1 MTYIQV
7 KDEQMYKLRSVL
19 PMKKIC
25 YYPELVTI
33 TESITAALMMSQLE
47 FWFKTREGKSFYKFL
62 EPCEHERYK
71 EGDSWQEELGM
82 SSSEIRSAFKKIG
95 MPYKSKKAFNEA
107 EDIFKGKYYASYY
120 DRIRKVT
127 YYFRNTSKV
136 KEVFEALEKREE
148 VGQGLVCLQDEK
160 KNHMEEIEVSD
171 KKCSQFEEDRVRD
184 ERYSQIEEDQVRD
197 ERHRQIEE
205 SQVNDK
211 TEVREVK
218 AVAGIAHKKDADEV
232 IEVKGAC
239 LPNLKDE
246 SSEDRNQQDGLCIQ
260 DFIYYKQLRR
270 KEEESNRQAETHIP
284 YLEILKVY
292 NEELGAYLGNKE
304 ALSDR
309 EKESIKYL
317 WFKLDKGVEDFRTG
331 FKKVAESSFL
341 CGRLEGKYFRAS
353 FAWLLKVE
361 HFKQI
366 LAGGYDDFKSQ
377 KSRECEGGRRSM
389 QKVHQFNQMA
399 SHGDWDF
406 DEIERLERAYIDHK
420 LASSYQQ
427 STLEEAERSKSCEV
441 EGKVGEGIKALK
453 ENRKV
458 EEVSRKIDEHEQG
471 EVSRKG
477 NYRMISREAGEGR
490 WANIGI

>member
-1 MTYIQV
+1 
-7 KDEQMYKLRSVL
+7 MYKLRSVL
-19 PMKKIC
+19 PMKKVC

-95 MPYKSKKAFNEA
+95 MPYKSKKAFKEA

-136 KEVFEALEKREE
+136 KEVFEALERKEE
-148 VGQGLVCLQDEK
+148 RDECLECLQDEK
-160 KNHMEEIEVSD
+160 QNYLEESQVEDKKRSHIEEDEVSD
-171 KKCSQFEEDRVRD
+171 KKHS
-184 ERYSQIEEDQVRD
+184 
-197 ERHRQIEE
+197 QIEE
-205 SQVNDK
+205 SQVRDEKHSRTEESWVSDK
-211 TEVREVK
+211 TEVGEIK
-218 AVAGIAHKKDADEV
+218 AVASRMCENGTDEV
-232 IEVKGAC
+232 IEVKEDC
-239 LPNLKDE
+239 LWNLKDQ

-260 DFIYYKQLRR
+260 DFIYYKQLRH
-270 KEEESNRQAETHIP
+270 KEEESNREAETHIP

-292 NEELGAYLGNKE
+292 NEELGAYLGAKE
-304 ALSDR
+304 VLSIS

-317 WFKLDKGVEDFRTG
+317 WFKLDKGVEDFKTG

-341 CGRLEGKYFRAS
+341 CGRLEGKYFRAT
-353 FAWLLKVE
+353 FAWLLKGE

-377 KSRECEGGRRSM
+377 PYRESERGGRSM
-389 QKVHQFNQMA
+389 QKVTQFNQMA

-406 DEIERLERAYIDHK
+406 DEIERLERAYIDLK
-420 LASSYQQ
+420 LSSSHQQ
-427 STLEEAERSKSCEV
+427 STLGEAEGSQRYEI
-441 EGKVGEGIKALK
+441 GGEEK
-453 ENRKV
+453 
-458 EEVSRKIDEHEQG
+458 
-471 EVSRKG
+471 
-477 NYRMISREAGEGR
+477 
-490 WANIGI
+490 WANIEI

>member
-47 FWFKTREGKSFYKFL
+47 FWFKTRESKSFYKFL

-136 KEVFEALEKREE
+136 KEVFEALERREE
-148 VGQGLVCLQDEK
+148 VGECLVCLQNEK
-160 KNHMEEIEVSD
+160 KSYMEEIQVSD
-171 KKCSQFEEDRVRD
+171 KKR
-184 ERYSQIEEDQVRD
+184 SQIEEGQVRD
-197 ERHRQIEE
+197 ERHSQIEE
-205 SQVNDK
+205 SLLNDETLVRQVK
-211 TEVREVK
+211 EVADTVCEK
-218 AVAGIAHKKDADEV
+218 SADEV

-246 SSEDRNQQDGLCIQ
+246 SSEDRSQPDGLCIQ
-260 DFIYYKQLRR
+260 DFIYHKQLRR
-270 KEEESNRQAETHIP
+270 KEEESNGRAETHIP

-292 NEELGAYLGNKE
+292 NEELGAYLGTKE
-304 ALSDR
+304 VLSIS
-309 EKESIKYL
+309 EEESIKYL
-317 WFKLDKGVEDFRTG
+317 WFKLDKGIEDFRTG

-366 LAGGYDDFKSQ
+366 LAGGYDDFKTQ
-377 KSRECEGGRRSM
+377 KYRESEGGRRSM
-389 QKVHQFNQMA
+389 QKVNQFNQMA

-406 DEIERLERAYIDHK
+406 DEIERLERAYIDRK
-420 LASSYQQ
+420 LASSHQQ
-427 STLEEAERSKSCEV
+427 AVLEEAERSRKSEV
-441 EGKVGEGIKALK
+441 EGKVDEGIKELK
-453 ENRKV
+453 ENKKA
-458 EEVSRKIDEHEQG
+458 EEVRIKIGEHEQR

-477 NYRMISREAGEGR
+477 TYRMISREAGEGK
-490 WANIGI
+490 WANIEI

>member
-171 KKCSQFEEDRVRD
+171 KKCSQ
-184 ERYSQIEEDQVRD
+184 IEEDQVRD
-197 ERHRQIEE
+197 ERHSQIEE
-205 SQVNDK
+205 SLVNNKTLVRQVKD
-211 TEVREVK
+211 
-218 AVAGIAHKKDADEV
+218 IASTVYEKGADEV
-232 IEVKGAC
+232 IEVKGAY

-304 ALSDR
+304 ALSER

-377 KSRECEGGRRSM
+377 KYREGEGGRRSM
-389 QKVHQFNQMA
+389 QKVNQFNQMA

-420 LASSYQQ
+420 LASSHQQ

>member
-7 KDEQMYKLRSVL
+7 EDKQMYKLRSVL
-19 PMKKIC
+19 PMKKVC
-25 YYPELVTI
+25 YYPELVMI

-95 MPYKSKKAFNEA
+95 MPYKSKKAFKEA
-107 EDIFKGKYYASYY
+107 EDIFKGKYYASYF

-136 KEVFEALEKREE
+136 KEVFEALERRGEKNEYLE
-148 VGQGLVCLQDEK
+148 YLQDEK
-160 KNHMEEIEVSD
+160 QNHLEEILVS
-171 KKCSQFEEDRVRD
+171 
-184 ERYSQIEEDQVRD
+184 
-197 ERHRQIEE
+197 
-205 SQVNDK
+205 DK
-211 TEVREVK
+211 TEVGEIK
-218 AVAGIAHKKDADEV
+218 AVASRICENGTDEV
-232 IEVKGAC
+232 IEVKGDC
-239 LPNLKDE
+239 LWNLKDE

-260 DFIYYKQLRR
+260 DFIYHKQLRH
-270 KEEESNRQAETHIP
+270 KEEESNREAETHIP

-304 ALSDR
+304 VLSIS

-317 WFKLDKGVEDFRTG
+317 WFKLDKGVEDFKTG

-341 CGRLEGKYFRAS
+341 CGRLEGKYFRAT
-353 FAWLLKVE
+353 FVWLLKVE

-377 KSRECEGGRRSM
+377 QYRESERGRRSM
-389 QKVHQFNQMA
+389 QKVTQFNQMA

-406 DEIERLERAYIDHK
+406 DEIERLERAYIDRK
-420 LASSYQQ
+420 LASSHQQ
-427 STLEEAERSKSCEV
+427 STLEEAERSQRYEI
-441 EGKVGEGIKALK
+441 EGKVDEGIKELK

-458 EEVSRKIDEHEQG
+458 EEISRKIEEHEEG
-471 EVSRKG
+471 EASRKG
-477 NYRMISREAGEGR
+477 TYRMISREAGEGK
-490 WANIGI
+490 WANIEI

>member
-1 MTYIQV
+1 
-7 KDEQMYKLRSVL
+7 
-19 PMKKIC
+19 MKKIC

-127 YYFRNTSKV
+127 YYFRNTSKI

-171 KKCSQFEEDRVRD
+171 KKCSQ
-184 ERYSQIEEDQVRD
+184 IEEDQVRD
-197 ERHRQIEE
+197 ERHSQIEE
-205 SQVNDK
+205 SLVNNKTLVRQVKD
-211 TEVREVK
+211 
-218 AVAGIAHKKDADEV
+218 IASTVHKKDADEV

-377 KSRECEGGRRSM
+377 KYREGEGGRRSM

-420 LASSYQQ
+420 LASSHQQ
-427 STLEEAERSKSCEV
+427 STLEEAERSKRCEV
-441 EGKVGEGIKALK
+441 EGRVDEGIKALK

-477 NYRMISREAGEGR
+477 NYRMINREAGEGR